1 MDEYS
6 PKRHDIAQ
14 LKFLCETLYHD
25 CLANLEE
32 SNHGWV
38 NDPTSAIN
46 LQLNELIEHIATFAL
61 NYKIKYNEDNKLI
74 EQIDEYLDDTFMLF
88 SSYGINMQDLQ
99 KWRKSGNRYSVVLSM
114 RRKRILRVYLVR
126 IITTMGRS
134 MSEKPLTKT
143 DYLMRLRRCQTI
155 DTLER
160 VIEKNKYELSDN
172 ELAVFYS
179 AADHRLAELTMN
191 KLYDKIPSS
200 VWKFIR

>member
-1 MDEYS
+1 MDDYS
-6 PKRHDIAQ
+6 PNRHDIAQ

-99 KWRKSGNRYSVVLSM
+99 KWRKSGNRLFRCFVNATKENPASLS
-114 RRKRILRVYLVR
+114 
-126 IITTMGRS
+126 
-134 MSEKPLTKT
+134 
-143 DYLMRLRRCQTI
+143 C
-155 DTLER
+155 
-160 VIEKNKYELSDN
+160 
-172 ELAVFYS
+172 
-179 AADHRLAELTMN
+179 
-191 KLYDKIPSS
+191 
-200 VWKFIR
+200 

>member
-1 MDEYS
+1 MNTH
-6 PKRHDIAQ
+6 PKDMISHSLSFCQ
-14 LKFLCETLYHD
+14 TLYHD

-99 KWRKSGNRYSVVLSM
+99 KWRKSGNRLFRCFVNAT
-114 RRKRILRVYLVR
+114 KDCGVYLVR

-179 AADHRLAELTMN
+179 AADYRLAELTM
-191 KLYDKIPSS
+191 K
-200 VWKFIR
+200 

>member
-38 NDPTSAIN
+38 NDPTSAVN

-74 EQIDEYLDDTFMLF
+74 AQIDEYLDDTFMLF
-88 SSYGINMQDLQ
+88 SSYGINGQYLQ
-99 KWRKSGNRYSVVLSM
+99 KCSNRSNRLFRCFVNATRTNPVILS
-114 RRKRILRVYLVR
+114 
-126 IITTMGRS
+126 
-134 MSEKPLTKT
+134 
-143 DYLMRLRRCQTI
+143 C
-155 DTLER
+155 
-160 VIEKNKYELSDN
+160 
-172 ELAVFYS
+172 
-179 AADHRLAELTMN
+179 
-191 KLYDKIPSS
+191 
-200 VWKFIR
+200 

>member
-38 NDPTSAIN
+38 NDPTSAVN

-74 EQIDEYLDDTFMLF
+74 AQIDEYLDDTFMLF
-88 SSYGINMQDLQ
+88 SSYGINTQDLQ
-99 KWRKSGNRYSVVLSM
+99 KWRKSATACSVVSSTPPGP
-114 RRKRILRVYLVR
+114 ILLVC
-126 IITTMGRS
+126 
-134 MSEKPLTKT
+134 L
-143 DYLMRLRRCQTI
+143 
-155 DTLER
+155 
-160 VIEKNKYELSDN
+160 VKNYYN
-172 ELAVFYS
+172 
-179 AADHRLAELTMN
+179 HR
-191 KLYDKIPSS
+191 
-200 VWKFIR
+200 

>member
-38 NDPTSAIN
+38 NDPTSAVN

-74 EQIDEYLDDTFMLF
+74 AQIDEYLDDTFMLF
-88 SSYGINMQDLQ
+88 SSYGINTQDLQ
-99 KWRKSGNRYSVVLSM
+99 KWRKSGNRLFRCFVKATRANPVSLS
-114 RRKRILRVYLVR
+114 
-126 IITTMGRS
+126 
-134 MSEKPLTKT
+134 
-143 DYLMRLRRCQTI
+143 C
-155 DTLER
+155 
-160 VIEKNKYELSDN
+160 
-172 ELAVFYS
+172 
-179 AADHRLAELTMN
+179 
-191 KLYDKIPSS
+191 
-200 VWKFIR
+200 

>member
-99 KWRKSGNRYSVVLSM
+99 KWRKSGNRLSVALLTPL
-114 RRKRILRVYLVR
+114 KRILQVYLVR

-134 MSEKPLTKT
+134 MSDKPLTKT

>member
-14 LKFLCETLYHD
+14 LKFLCESLYHD

-88 SSYGINMQDLQ
+88 SSYGINAQDLQ
-99 KWRKSGNRYSVVLSM
+99 KWRKSETAYFAASLMSAELIR
-114 RRKRILRVYLVR
+114 LVFPVK
-126 IITTMGRS
+126 IITI
-134 MSEKPLTKT
+134 TKVN
-143 DYLMRLRRCQTI
+143 LCLI
-155 DTLER
+155 
-160 VIEKNKYELSDN
+160 N
-172 ELAVFYS
+172 
-179 AADHRLAELTMN
+179 H
-191 KLYDKIPSS
+191 
-200 VWKFIR
+200 